1 MSTSRSRFRSSR
13 VTALAVAAVLAL
25 GAAAPLAAQGQKIAI
40 IDTER
45 ILTTSATGKA
55 ALENLTA
62 LREQKQQQGQALEAQ
77 LTDLQNRLQEGR
89 LSLSDDKL
97 AELQRQVEDKAVEMR
112 RFQDD
117 ANREL
122 AAKRDEVLAAVD
134 EKVMPVIN
142 RFGQEQGYDLIFRK
156 FESGLIYA
164 AEAVDITDEVIAAL
178 DGTSASGS

>member
-1 MSTSRSRFRSSR
+1 MSTSRSRFRSRRLSA
-13 VTALAVAAVLAL
+13 VAVAAALAL

-45 ILTTSATGKA
+45 ILTASTTGKA
-55 ALENLTA
+55 ALESLTA
-62 LREQKQQQGQALEAQ
+62 LREQKTQQGQALEAQ

-97 AELQRQVEDKAVEMR
+97 AELQRQVEDKALEMR

-122 AAKRDEVLAAVD
+122 ATKRDEVLAQVD
-134 EKVMPVIN
+134 QKVMPVIN

-164 AEAVDITDEVIAAL
+164 ADAVDITDEVIAAL
-178 DGTSASGS
+178 DGGSASGS

>member
-1 MSTSRSRFRSSR
+1 MSTSRSRIRSRRLSA
-13 VTALAVAAVLAL
+13 VAVAAALAL

-45 ILTTSATGKA
+45 ILTASATGKT
-55 ALENLTA
+55 ALESLTA
-62 LREQKQQQGQALEAQ
+62 LREQKTQQGKALETQ

-89 LSLSDDKL
+89 LSLSDDKI
-97 AELQRQVEDKAVEMR
+97 AELQRQVEDKALEMR

-122 AAKRDEVLAAVD
+122 ATRRDEVLAQVD

-164 AEAVDITDEVIAAL
+164 ADAVDITDEVIAAL
-178 DGTSASGS
+178 DGGAAAGS